1 MNIKDKEAFAD
12 FVCQHDQGILQ
23 AGDESELDMAE
34 RVWQAACEYKDKDI
48 LEWKEAARS
57 EAQMLNEELE
67 RSKILI
73 EALEMI
79 SEICY
84 YHDYGDHRAVATRA
98 IEKYRGEV

>member
-1 MNIKDKEAFAD
+1 MSIASEHLEDK
-12 FVCQHDQGILQ
+12 I
-23 AGDESELDMAE
+23 DELLKELN
-34 RVWQAACEYKDKDI
+34 Q
-48 LEWKEAARS
+48 WKEAARS

-98 IEKYRGEV
+98 IEKYRGED